1 MTRSMCS
8 CDVNR
13 NCHSVFT
20 ISNRVEPRPA
30 CVAALHPW
38 LHGSDTRALPTP
50 SRPPHHRL
58 PDCAGACIC
67 VRGDAEDEGEGT
79 GWPGG
84 ERQRVQLQGTRES
97 CAALRFWAKE
107 GDRATVAAEATRG
120 AH

>member
-1 MTRSMCS
+1 MTLGYGL
-8 CDVNR
+8 
-13 NCHSVFT
+13 
-20 ISNRVEPRPA
+20 PA
-30 CVAALHPW
+30 SHLVCVVGVREQLCIVVCAGKL
-38 LHGSDTRALPTP
+38 RAGAGWG
-50 SRPPHHRL
+50 HHRL

-97 CAALRFWAKE
+97 CAALRFWTKE